1 MVEISAFLNEKAPL
15 FQASF
20 VRIQA
25 DFFSLGFGV
34 SMSSEMNDIE
44 LNAMVALEHL
54 ADTILFIFDASET
67 CGFSLESQYNLLKQI
82 EQVFSEIPIIY
93 LFNKMDIVKDV
104 EDQEYIKPYVDEF
117 DDAIFISAIDGE
129 GIEKISKKFD
139 TIKKIERE
147 SEDDFY

>member
-1 MVEISAFLNEKAPL
+1 
-15 FQASF
+15 
-20 VRIQA
+20 
-25 DFFSLGFGV
+25 
-34 SMSSEMNDIE
+34 
-44 LNAMVALEHL
+44 
-54 ADTILFIFDASET
+54 
-67 CGFSLESQYNLLKQI
+67 
-82 EQVFSEIPIIY
+82 
-93 LFNKMDIVKDV
+93 MDIVKDV